1 MNKQVILK
9 ENIKGKDYQLHLTFF
24 GDKMQIIAPDTGVH
38 FDVDFEELI
47 KVYNAETK
55 TYNEYVDEREERER
69 KRVKKVSRRKL
80 MSDIWTGTKKCA
92 AKTVPIV
99 KYGSFVVLGVA
110 GTILYN
116 KRGK

>member
-9 ENIKGKDYQLHLTFF
+9 QTINGKDYQLYLTFF
-24 GDKMQIIAPDTGVH
+24 GDKMQIIVPDTGVH

-47 KVYNAETK
+47 NVYNAETK
-55 TYNEYVDEREERER
+55 TYNEYINEREERER
-69 KRVKKVSRRKL
+69 KRVKKASRRKL
-80 MSDIWTGTKKCA
+80 MSNILNNAKNCAKK
-92 AKTVPIV
+92 TIPIV
-99 KYGSFVVLGVA
+99 KYGSFVALGVA